1 MGWRGVMGT
10 GDRAGG
16 QGKALEL
23 LAGLRGRQGGLGVL
37 PWLHLP
43 YSILQARQNQLCSP
57 VPQSELGLLSPPIPR
72 MGDRDWVTVPAGC
85 VLELSPA
92 TFTRGHPGKTQLRD
106 GAGGTQNQPVVAGLG
121 NLPLGWEQLSQ
132 PVSSPSERDAA
143 SSVSHRLS
151 GISPVSPPYNF
162 SPAQAG

>member
-1 MGWRGVMGT
+1 MGWQGVMGT

-43 YSILQARQNQLCSP
+43 CSILQARQNQLCSP

-72 MGDRDWVTVPAGC
+72 MGDRDWVTV
-85 VLELSPA
+85 L
-92 TFTRGHPGKTQLRD
+92 Q
-106 GAGGTQNQPVVAGLG
+106 
-121 NLPLGWEQLSQ
+121 
-132 PVSSPSERDAA
+132 AA
-143 SSVSHRLS
+143 SSS
-151 GISPVSPPYNF
+151 
-162 SPAQAG
+162 